1 MKDDYTCDNRPLAMA
16 VATRVAAAVASSATI
31 PRERVLSPAIMPGI
45 AFVPMRIHTRIRV
58 EVIEWLFSMTRHR
71 AVVTMARIEAIIYVS
86 IKSTMP
92 MEPRP
97 RANKQA
103 TVEPIR
109 AVVAIR
115 SAVVRRVIKV
125 SVRTHWLRPDVDGN
139 LSWRNLRAHNHA
151 NCEA

>member
-1 MKDDYTCDNRPLAMA
+1 MKDEYTCESRPLAMA
-16 VATRVAAAVASSATI
+16 VATRVAAATI
-31 PRERVLSPAIMPGI
+31 ARERVLAPAIMPGI

-58 EVIEWLFSMTRHR
+58 KVIEWLFAMTRQR

-86 IKSTMP
+86 IKCTAP

-97 RANKQA
+97 RADKQA
-103 TVEPIR
+103 TVKPIR

-115 SAVVRRVIKV
+115 SAVVRRVIKI
-125 SVRTHWLRPDVDGN
+125 SIRTHGLRPDVDRN
-139 LSWRNLRAHNHA
+139 LCWRNLRAHKHA